1 MAKKAKPNKNT
12 GEFLLS
18 ILVIFFLI
26 FIFLKFVF
34 F

>member
-1 MAKKAKPNKNT
+1 MAGNAKPNKNP

-18 ILVIFFLI
+18 ILVISFLI